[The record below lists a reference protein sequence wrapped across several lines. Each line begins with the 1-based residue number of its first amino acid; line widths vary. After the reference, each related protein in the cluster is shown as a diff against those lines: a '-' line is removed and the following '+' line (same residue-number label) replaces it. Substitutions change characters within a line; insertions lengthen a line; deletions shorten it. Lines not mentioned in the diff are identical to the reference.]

1 MSISRRRGSAKFNP
15 QEKGGAAHKRG
26 PPNRTSRSAAFA
38 SARLALFLALA
49 LFQLRPEGVDVVL
62 ADDLGRDDH
71 QAAGGNDRLVPV
83 EILRHRR
90 HALIAP
96 LVGLLDDG

>member
-1 MSISRRRGSAKFNP
+1 MSISRRRASAKFSP
-15 QEKGGAAHKRG
+15 QEKGGAAHKRSA
-26 PPNRTSRSAAFA
+26 PNRKSSERRFCVRLSR
-38 SARLALFLALA
+38 LFLALA
-49 LFQLRPEGVDVVL
+49 LFQLSPEGVDVIL
-62 ADDLGRDDH
+62 GDDLGRDNH

-83 EILRHRR
+83 AIFRHRG